1 MKLILKRML
10 FKETYTVGVLYING
24 IAFCNTLED
33 KDRGLDTAM
42 PLEEIKKIKVYGETA
57 IPYGNYK
64 ITLDIVSPKFSK
76 KIFYKNI
83 CNGKVPRLLNVPGF
97 EGILIHVANGPER
110 EHLLSGCIGIG
121 DFEENQ
127 LVHGKETF
135 RDLYSRL
142 LQDKDNITL
151 SIIN

>member
-64 ITLDIVSPKFSK
+64 ITLDVVSPKFSK

-83 CNGKVPRLLNVPGF
+83 CNGKVPRLLDVPGF
-97 EGILIHVANGPER
+97 EGILIHVANGSER

-121 DFEENQ
+121 DFEETQ